1 MLTLSERILLENKS
15 FDYIFE
21 AIGGEELKKKLK
33 VEKISAKDA
42 GDLLMSD
49 EFGGGKQF
57 NTEIS
62 MDEQFLF
69 NEVDH
74 YVFKFNDDI
83 LGVIG
88 LSNFSKALDKFYSNK
103 SNRRLSIY
111 EVIFEIPLAFMNN
124 IELKGRYD
132 PIMELH
138 SDKEQNNENMKELKK
153 LIENSLYVCELQI
166 RKEIVAKNDIG
177 AIAPLM
183 LIFDWVKNYSNDKF
197 ILTGG
202 KDARTTKMYAKIGKF
217 WNIDVANDETSK
229 KVRKYI
235 DTVYDNKLLKDT
247 KELMH
252 STLKDSICILK
263 K

>member
-1 MLTLSERILLENKS
+1 MLTLSEKILLENKS

-33 VEKISAKDA
+33 VEKISTKDVD
-42 GDLLMSD
+42 DLLMSD

-57 NTEIS
+57 NAEIS

-69 NEVDH
+69 REVDH
-74 YVFKFNDDI
+74 YVFKYNDDI

-88 LSNFSKALDKFYSNK
+88 LGNFSKALNKFYSNK
-103 SNRRLSIY
+103 SNHRLCIY

-124 IELKGRYD
+124 IELKGRYN
-132 PIMELH
+132 PIKELH
-138 SDKEQNNENMKELKK
+138 SDKEPSREDMKELKK
-153 LIENSLYVCELQI
+153 LVDNSLYVCELQI
-166 RKEIVAKNDIG
+166 RKEIAVKNDIG

-217 WNIDVANDETSK
+217 WNIDAANDETSK

-235 DTVYDNKLLKDT
+235 DTVYEDKHLKDT
-247 KELMH
+247 KELIH
-252 STLKDSICILK
+252 DTLKEAICILK

>member
-21 AIGGEELKKKLK
+21 AIGGQELKKKLK

-42 GDLLMSD
+42 ADLLTSD

-57 NTEIS
+57 NVDS

-69 NEVDH
+69 REVEH
-74 YVFKFNDDI
+74 YVFKYNDDI

-88 LSNFSKALDKFYSNK
+88 LDNFSKALNKFYSNK
-103 SNRRLSIY
+103 SNHRLYIY

-124 IELKGRYD
+124 IELKGRYY
-132 PIMELH
+132 PIKELH
-138 SDKEQNNENMKELKK
+138 SDKEPDNEDMKELKK
-153 LIENSLYVCELQI
+153 VIENSLYVCELQI
-166 RKEIVAKNDIG
+166 RKDIAVKNDIG
-177 AIAPLM
+177 TIAPLM

-202 KDARTTKMYAKIGKF
+202 KDPRTTKMYAKIGKF

-235 DTVYDNKLLKDT
+235 DTVYEDKYLKDT
-247 KELMH
+247 RELIH
-252 STLKDSICILK
+252 NTLKEAICILRK
-263 K
+263 